1 MQPQTPLP
9 GEALRAY
16 EATAPFYDALTAHH
30 DYERWLPR
38 LIAIGRHYG
47 LRGRRLLDVGCGTG
61 KSFLPLQ
68 RAGWSVTACDG
79 SPAMLRRA
87 RSKAQGQ
94 ARLEVA
100 DLRRLPRFGAYDL
113 VWAIDDAVNYLLD
126 IDQLE
131 ACMSGLARNLAPG
144 GRVMFDTNTLRMY
157 RSFYSETEVHERGD
171 HRLVWQGHGNGQTA
185 PGSLISA
192 TFRVERRDG
201 RAGVPSIA
209 AVHRQRHFRRRDV
222 VGAMARSDLECLAV
236 LGQGLDGNAEEPLDE
251 GRHTKAIF
259 VGKRRQRR

>member
-1 MQPQTPLP
+1 MQPKASLP
-9 GEALRAY
+9 DDARRAY
-16 EATAPFYDALTAHH
+16 EATAPFYDALTSHH

-38 LIAIGRHYG
+38 LIAVGRRYG

-68 RAGWSVTACDG
+68 RAGWCVTACDG

-87 RSKAQGQ
+87 RSKARGQ
-94 ARLEVA
+94 ARFELA

-126 IDQLE
+126 LDQLE

-157 RSFYSETEVHERGD
+157 RTFYSETEVRERGD
-171 HRLVWQGHGNGQTA
+171 HRLVWQGHGDGQTA
-185 PGSLISA
+185 PGSLVSA
-192 TFRVERRDG
+192 TFRVETRDG
-201 RAGVPSIA
+201 QRCGSRIA
-209 AVHRQRHFRRRDV
+209 AVHRQRHFRHWDV
-222 VGAMARSDLECLAV
+222 IGAMARAGLECLAV